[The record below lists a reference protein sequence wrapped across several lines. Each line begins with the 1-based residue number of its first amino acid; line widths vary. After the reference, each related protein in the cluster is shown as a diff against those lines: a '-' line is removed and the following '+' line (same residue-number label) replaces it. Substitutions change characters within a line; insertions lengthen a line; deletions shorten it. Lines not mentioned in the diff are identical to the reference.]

1 MARIACLVVPDLP
14 VAAVRRA
21 DPDRA
26 GRPLALTDAPSSSNV
41 RVVAASA
48 DARALGVRPG
58 RHTAAQARALSGDLI
73 IRPRDRAAEESARRA
88 LVDVAASLADRI
100 ELAPDGAVYLDAAGA
115 THLVGSEAGLAT
127 ALV

>member
-26 GRPLALTDAPSSSNV
+26 GPLALTDGPGAQSASHV
-41 RVVAASA
+41 RIVAASA

-100 ELAPDGAVYLDAAGA
+100 ELAPDGTV
-115 THLVGSEAGLAT
+115 
-127 ALV
+127 